1 MYFKY
6 MNLWYVTY
14 VKLLKKK
21 KNNQNADQKII
32 WREMETKFCPPPH
45 QISSIQIVWKFGVT
59 VRNFHV
65 RISFMGNRRYVF
77 IAKKRQIIWT
87 EVFI

>member
-21 KNNQNADQKII
+21 KKPNRMNTDQKII
-32 WREMETKFCPPPH
+32 WREMETKFHPPP
-45 QISSIQIVWKFGVT
+45 KFL
-59 VRNFHV
+59 
-65 RISFMGNRRYVF
+65 SFKFCQNLVLQWEIFMWELVSWEIEDVYL
-77 IAKKRQIIWT
+77 
-87 EVFI
+87 